1 MTNTAAERTTTDP
14 ADDEARDEAAVV
26 RREVTT
32 FLARY
37 VDDTSLLERDRLISA
52 GLLDSLAAVELIG
65 HLERRF
71 GVEVLDEDLDIE
83 HFDSVAAVVAF
94 VLRKRRP

>member
-1 MTNTAAERTTTDP
+1 MTNASAERIGAAAT
-14 ADDEARDEAAVV
+14 DEATTIRHD
-26 RREVTT
+26 VTM

-37 VDDTSLLERDRLISA
+37 VDDASLLERDRLISG

-71 GVEVLDEDLDIE
+71 DVEVLDEDLDIE

>member
-14 ADDEARDEAAVV
+14 ADETPDEAAAV
-26 RREVTT
+26 RHEVTT
-32 FLARY
+32 FLSRY
-37 VDDTSLLERDRLISA
+37 VDDTSLLERDRLISG

-94 VLRKRRP
+94 VLRKRLP